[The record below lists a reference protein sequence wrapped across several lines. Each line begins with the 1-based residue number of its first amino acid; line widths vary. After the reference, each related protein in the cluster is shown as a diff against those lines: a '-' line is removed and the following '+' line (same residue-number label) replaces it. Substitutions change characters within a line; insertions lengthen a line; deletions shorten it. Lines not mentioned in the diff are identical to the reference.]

1 MSEPESTPPKEDSFA
16 KLSRLLE
23 GISKVAASEKQEALP
38 DPEAVELALE
48 GEDDLLN
55 TGQAWLREEIRQVKH
70 LHAARL
76 VLLGALFVLV
86 LLWLVSVGVLLLFA
100 GFHSLISFDLSDK
113 VIMTYITTTTASV
126 LGLFIIAAKWLFSAQ
141 SIISRGAQQHHQ

>member
-1 MSEPESTPPKEDSFA
+1 MSEPESTRHKDHSLA

-55 TGQAWLREEIRQVKH
+55 TGQAWLREEIRQVKQ
-70 LHAARL
+70 LHTARL
-76 VLLGALFVLV
+76 VLLGALFLLV
-86 LLWLVSVGVLLLFA
+86 LLWLGSVGVLLLFV
-100 GFHSLISFDLSDK
+100 GFHSLISFNMSDK

-141 SIISRGAQQHHQ
+141 SLISRGAQQYPQ